1 MESKVSFAIVGAFVL
16 LLGAALVGGV
26 LWLSSGKSYRKSY
39 ETYVVYMSESVSGL
53 NPDAPVRYRGVQVG
67 RVKRIELSP
76 NSGERVRLT
85 LDIEEGTP
93 IKQDTVAVLRTQG
106 LTGIAHVELSGG
118 SRDSPPLKA
127 KAGERYPVIA
137 SGPSLLTRLDTALTE
152 LLHNVNDSSERF
164 NAVLDADNRKALG
177 QTLANLEVVTR
188 TLAQRSQAIDASL
201 ANTEIAMQNLA
212 RASAELSGLAD
223 RVEQSADRFDRM
235 SDKVSHASEDVA
247 GTVRAAG
254 ADVHRFAGET
264 LPEARAL
271 IVELRELSASLRRF
285 STELEQNPA
294 LLVQGR
300 PAAKPGPGE

>member
-16 LLGAALVGGV
+16 LLGAALIGGV

-39 ETYVVYMSESVSGL
+39 DTYVVYMTESVSGL
-53 NPDAPVRYRGVQVG
+53 SLDAPVRYRGVQVG
-67 RVKRIELSP
+67 RVKTIALAED
-76 NSGERVRLT
+76 NGEQVRLT
-85 LDIEEGTP
+85 LDLEHGTP
-93 IKQDTVAVLRTQG
+93 IKQDTVAALRTQG

-118 SRDSPPLKA
+118 SPGSPPLVA
-127 KAGERYPVIA
+127 EAGERYAVIPSA
-137 SGPSLLTRLDTALTE
+137 PSLLTRLDTAITE
-152 LLHNVNDSSERF
+152 LLQNLNRSSENF
-164 NAVLDADNRKALG
+164 NAVLDTDNRKALA
-177 QTLANLEVVTR
+177 QTLGNLEVVTR

-201 ANTEIAMQNLA
+201 ANTEVAMQNLA
-212 RASAELSGLAD
+212 RASAELSGLAK

-235 SDKVSHASEDVA
+235 SDKVSRASEDVA

-254 ADVHRFAGET
+254 TDVHRVTGET

-271 IVELRELSASLRRF
+271 IIELRELSASLSRV
-285 STELEQNPA
+285 SAELEENPA